1 MKNTSSTKTELRVK
15 TPLVSVIIPVFNV
28 EEYLEECIN
37 SILRQTLTDIEIIC
51 INDGSTDSS
60 PDILKKYAEQDR
72 RITVYSQDNCGLSA
86 ARNLGMRAARGRYTY
101 FIDSDDWLER
111 DALRDLYTRAEKDQL
126 DLLLFVFEVVVLVG
140 DNSHDLRFIKKSGQ
154 LLAVRLLRVA

>member
-15 TPLVSVIIPVFNV
+15 SPLVSVIIPVFNV

-111 DALRDLYTRAEKDQL
+111 DALRDLY
-126 DLLLFVFEVVVLVG
+126 
-140 DNSHDLRFIKKSGQ
+140 
-154 LLAVRLLRVA
+154 

>member
-15 TPLVSVIIPVFNV
+15 SPLVSVIIPVFNV

-72 RITVYSQDNCGLSA
+72 GSLFIHRIIA
-86 ARNLGMRAARGRYTY
+86 A
-101 FIDSDDWLER
+101 
-111 DALRDLYTRAEKDQL
+111 
-126 DLLLFVFEVVVLVG
+126 
-140 DNSHDLRFIKKSGQ
+140 
-154 LLAVRLLRVA
+154 

>member
-15 TPLVSVIIPVFNV
+15 SPLVSVIIPVFNV

-72 RITVYSQDNCGLSA
+72 RITVY
-86 ARNLGMRAARGRYTY
+86 
-101 FIDSDDWLER
+101 
-111 DALRDLYTRAEKDQL
+111 
-126 DLLLFVFEVVVLVG
+126 
-140 DNSHDLRFIKKSGQ
+140 
-154 LLAVRLLRVA
+154 

>member
-86 ARNLGMRAARGRYTY
+86 ARNLGMRAARGRYTS
-101 FIDSDDWLER
+101 ILSIPTTGLKGTR
-111 DALRDLYTRAEKDQL
+111 SGICIPGLRKISWICCFLTLTPSLMIRRSIQ
-126 DLLLFVFEVVVLVG
+126 
-140 DNSHDLRFIKKSGQ
+140 Q
-154 LLAVRLLRVA
+154 

>member
-15 TPLVSVIIPVFNV
+15 SPLVSVIIPVFNV

-60 PDILKKYAEQDR
+60 PDILKK
-72 RITVYSQDNCGLSA
+72 ICGT
-86 ARNLGMRAARGRYTY
+86 GQE
-101 FIDSDDWLER
+101 DHC
-111 DALRDLYTRAEKDQL
+111 
-126 DLLLFVFEVVVLVG
+126 LFTG
-140 DNSHDLRFIKKSGQ
+140 
-154 LLAVRLLRVA
+154 

>member
-15 TPLVSVIIPVFNV
+15 SPLVSVIIPVFNV

-60 PDILKKYAEQDR
+60 PDILKKYAEQDK

-101 FIDSDDWLER
+101 FIDSDAGLKGTR
-111 DALRDLYTRAEKDQL
+111 SGICIPGLRKISWICCFLTLTPSLMIRRSIQ
-126 DLLLFVFEVVVLVG
+126 
-140 DNSHDLRFIKKSGQ
+140 Q
-154 LLAVRLLRVA
+154 